1 MTEQCPMCGKERADG
16 QDYCLTSG
24 CGWHFAS
31 DIVVDPQSEHSY
43 IQSEEKWEENKEEMQ
58 KEQEPPKSEPEFFK
72 ERDEKASDDSFVQ
85 SESQWEKERKEME
98 AEADA
103 TAPGYNAQIVDVN
116 ESQGILV
123 LPDKKEIPLED
134 DLRTVGRGDV
144 MQFVGALNGPDPYL
158 VSRQQ
163 FTIWRVAVTSGES
176 PYHYFIED
184 AKNSVQE
191 KSSGNGTRV
200 NDEKITGQPKRMLQ
214 DGDKIQFAEIK
225 DCVAIFQ
232 IK

>member
-1 MTEQCPMCGKERADG
+1 MDQCPLCNAERVPG
-16 QDYCLTSG
+16 EEYCLSPG
-24 CGWHFAS
+24 CGYHFK
-31 DIVVDPQSEHSY
+31 DLTQSEPHS
-43 IQSEEKWEENKEEMQ
+43 QTDEELEKQEEVKEKQEEVKEKQESTAQQPDHSFQQTDNEWMKNK
-58 KEQEPPKSEPEFFK
+58 KEN
-72 ERDEKASDDSFVQ
+72 EK
-85 SESQWEKERKEME
+85 
-98 AEADA
+98 
-103 TAPGYNAQIVDVN
+103 P
-116 ESQGILV
+116 QGILV

-191 KSSGNGTRV
+191 KNSGNGTRV
-200 NDEKITGQPKRMLQ
+200 NGEKITGQPKRMLQ

>member
-1 MTEQCPMCGKERADG
+1 MDQCPLCNAERVPG
-16 QDYCLTSG
+16 EEYCLSPG
-24 CGWHFAS
+24 CGYHFK
-31 DIVVDPQSEHSY
+31 DLTQSEPHS
-43 IQSEEKWEENKEEMQ
+43 QTDEELEKQEEVKEKQESTAQQPDHSFQQTDDEWVKNK
-58 KEQEPPKSEPEFFK
+58 KEN
-72 ERDEKASDDSFVQ
+72 EK
-85 SESQWEKERKEME
+85 
-98 AEADA
+98 
-103 TAPGYNAQIVDVN
+103 P
-116 ESQGILV
+116 QGILV

-184 AKNSVQE
+184 AKNSIQE
-191 KSSGNGTRV
+191 KPSGNGTRV
-200 NDEKITGQPKRMLQ
+200 NGEKITGQPKRMLQ

>member
-1 MTEQCPMCGKERADG
+1 MDQCPLCNAERVPG
-16 QDYCLTSG
+16 EEYCLSPG
-24 CGWHFAS
+24 CGYHFK
-31 DIVVDPQSEHSY
+31 DLTQSEPHSQTDEELEKQEEVKEKQESTAQ
-43 IQSEEKWEENKEEMQ
+43 QSDQSFQQTDNEWVKNKKENEK
-58 KEQEPPKSEPEFFK
+58 P
-72 ERDEKASDDSFVQ
+72 
-85 SESQWEKERKEME
+85 
-98 AEADA
+98 
-103 TAPGYNAQIVDVN
+103 
-116 ESQGILV
+116 QGILV

-134 DLRTVGRGDV
+134 NLRTVGREDV

>member
-1 MTEQCPMCGKERADG
+1 MDQCPLCNAERVPG
-16 QDYCLTSG
+16 EEYCLSPG
-24 CGWHFAS
+24 CGYHFK
-31 DIVVDPQSEHSY
+31 DL
-43 IQSEEKWEENKEEMQ
+43 IQSEPHSQTEEVKEKQEEVKEKQEEV
-58 KEQEPPKSEPEFFK
+58 KEKQESTAQQPDDTFQQTDDEWMKKKK
-72 ERDEKASDDSFVQ
+72 ENEK
-85 SESQWEKERKEME
+85 
-98 AEADA
+98 
-103 TAPGYNAQIVDVN
+103 P
-116 ESQGILV
+116 QGILV
-123 LPDKKEIPLED
+123 LPDKKIIPLED

-184 AKNSVQE
+184 AKNSIQE

>member
-1 MTEQCPMCGKERADG
+1 MDQCPLCNAERVPG
-16 QDYCLTSG
+16 EEYCLSPG
-24 CGWHFAS
+24 CGYHFK
-31 DIVVDPQSEHSY
+31 DLTQSEPHS
-43 IQSEEKWEENKEEMQ
+43 QTDEELKKQEEVKEKQESTAQQPDHSFQQTDNEWMKNK
-58 KEQEPPKSEPEFFK
+58 KEN
-72 ERDEKASDDSFVQ
+72 EK
-85 SESQWEKERKEME
+85 
-98 AEADA
+98 
-103 TAPGYNAQIVDVN
+103 P
-116 ESQGILV
+116 QGILV

-184 AKNSVQE
+184 AKNSIQE

>member
-1 MTEQCPMCGKERADG
+1 MDQCPLCNAERVPG
-16 QDYCLTSG
+16 EEYCLSPG
-24 CGWHFAS
+24 CGYHFK
-31 DIVVDPQSEHSY
+31 DL
-43 IQSEEKWEENKEEMQ
+43 IQSEPHSQTEEVKEKQEEVKEKQEEVKEKQESTAQQPDHSFQQTDDEWVKNK
-58 KEQEPPKSEPEFFK
+58 KEN
-72 ERDEKASDDSFVQ
+72 EK
-85 SESQWEKERKEME
+85 
-98 AEADA
+98 
-103 TAPGYNAQIVDVN
+103 P
-116 ESQGILV
+116 QGILV

>member
-1 MTEQCPMCGKERADG
+1 MDQCPLCNAERVPG
-16 QDYCLTSG
+16 EEYCLSPG
-24 CGWHFAS
+24 CGYHFK
-31 DIVVDPQSEHSY
+31 DLTQSEPHS
-43 IQSEEKWEENKEEMQ
+43 QTEEVKEKQEEVKEKQESTAQQPDHSFQQTDNEWMKNK
-58 KEQEPPKSEPEFFK
+58 KEN
-72 ERDEKASDDSFVQ
+72 EK
-85 SESQWEKERKEME
+85 
-98 AEADA
+98 
-103 TAPGYNAQIVDVN
+103 P
-116 ESQGILV
+116 QGILV
-123 LPDKKEIPLED
+123 LPDKKIIPLED

>member
-1 MTEQCPMCGKERADG
+1 MEQCPLCNAERVPG
-16 QDYCLTSG
+16 EEYCLSPG
-24 CGWHFAS
+24 CGYHFK
-31 DIVVDPQSEHSY
+31 DLTQSEPHS
-43 IQSEEKWEENKEEMQ
+43 QTDEELEKQEEVKEKQESTAQQLDHSFQQTDDEWVKNK
-58 KEQEPPKSEPEFFK
+58 KEN
-72 ERDEKASDDSFVQ
+72 EK
-85 SESQWEKERKEME
+85 
-98 AEADA
+98 
-103 TAPGYNAQIVDVN
+103 P
-116 ESQGILV
+116 QGILV

>member
-1 MTEQCPMCGKERADG
+1 MDQCPLCNAERVPG
-16 QDYCLTSG
+16 EEYCLSPG
-24 CGWHFAS
+24 CGYHFK
-31 DIVVDPQSEHSY
+31 DLTQSEPHS
-43 IQSEEKWEENKEEMQ
+43 QTEEVKEKQEEVKEKQEEVKEKQESTVQQPDHSFQQTDEEWVKNK
-58 KEQEPPKSEPEFFK
+58 KEN
-72 ERDEKASDDSFVQ
+72 EK
-85 SESQWEKERKEME
+85 
-98 AEADA
+98 
-103 TAPGYNAQIVDVN
+103 P
-116 ESQGILV
+116 QGILV
-123 LPDKKEIPLED
+123 LPDKKIIPLED
-134 DLRTVGRGDV
+134 DLRTVGREDV

>member
-1 MTEQCPMCGKERADG
+1 MDQCPLCNAERVPG
-16 QDYCLTSG
+16 EEYCLSPG
-24 CGWHFAS
+24 CGYHFK
-31 DIVVDPQSEHSY
+31 DLTQSEPHSQTDEELEKQEEVKEKQKSTAQQPD
-43 IQSEEKWEENKEEMQ
+43 QSFQQTDNEWMKNKKENEK
-58 KEQEPPKSEPEFFK
+58 P
-72 ERDEKASDDSFVQ
+72 
-85 SESQWEKERKEME
+85 
-98 AEADA
+98 
-103 TAPGYNAQIVDVN
+103 
-116 ESQGILV
+116 QGILV

>member
-1 MTEQCPMCGKERADG
+1 MDQCPLCNAERVPG
-16 QDYCLTSG
+16 EEYCLSPG
-24 CGWHFAS
+24 CGYHFK
-31 DIVVDPQSEHSY
+31 DLTQSEPHS
-43 IQSEEKWEENKEEMQ
+43 QTDEELEKQEEVKEKQEEV
-58 KEQEPPKSEPEFFK
+58 KEKQEEVK
-72 ERDEKASDDSFVQ
+72 EKQESTAQQPDHSFQQTDNEWMKKKKENEK
-85 SESQWEKERKEME
+85 
-98 AEADA
+98 
-103 TAPGYNAQIVDVN
+103 P
-116 ESQGILV
+116 QGILV

-163 FTIWRVAVTSGES
+163 FTIWREPIHDPNGNIFEGKHTHGQVSLG

-184 AKNSVQE
+184 AKNSIQE

>member
-1 MTEQCPMCGKERADG
+1 MDQCPLCNAERVPG
-16 QDYCLTSG
+16 EEYCLSPG
-24 CGWHFAS
+24 CGYHFK
-31 DIVVDPQSEHSY
+31 DL
-43 IQSEEKWEENKEEMQ
+43 IQSKPHSQTAEELEKQ
-58 KEQEPPKSEPEFFK
+58 KEMKEKQESTAQQSDQSFQQTDNEWMKNKK
-72 ERDEKASDDSFVQ
+72 ENEK
-85 SESQWEKERKEME
+85 
-98 AEADA
+98 
-103 TAPGYNAQIVDVN
+103 P
-116 ESQGILV
+116 QGILV
-123 LPDKKEIPLED
+123 LPDKKIIPLED

-184 AKNSVQE
+184 AKNSIQE

>member
-1 MTEQCPMCGKERADG
+1 MDQCPLCNAERVPG
-16 QDYCLTSG
+16 EEYCLSPG
-24 CGWHFAS
+24 CGYHFK
-31 DIVVDPQSEHSY
+31 DLTQSEPHS
-43 IQSEEKWEENKEEMQ
+43 QTDEELEKQ
-58 KEQEPPKSEPEFFK
+58 KEMKEKPESTAHQPDDTFQQTDDEWMKKKK
-72 ERDEKASDDSFVQ
+72 ENEK
-85 SESQWEKERKEME
+85 
-98 AEADA
+98 
-103 TAPGYNAQIVDVN
+103 P
-116 ESQGILV
+116 QGILV
-123 LPDKKEIPLED
+123 LPDKKIIPLED

>member
-1 MTEQCPMCGKERADG
+1 MDQCPLCNAERVPG
-16 QDYCLTSG
+16 EEYCLSPG
-24 CGWHFAS
+24 CGYHFK
-31 DIVVDPQSEHSY
+31 DLTQSEPHS
-43 IQSEEKWEENKEEMQ
+43 QPDEELEKQ
-58 KEQEPPKSEPEFFK
+58 KEVKEKQEEVK
-72 ERDEKASDDSFVQ
+72 EKQESTAQQPDQSFQQTDNEWMKNKKENEK
-85 SESQWEKERKEME
+85 
-98 AEADA
+98 
-103 TAPGYNAQIVDVN
+103 P
-116 ESQGILV
+116 QGILV

-191 KSSGNGTRV
+191 KPSGNGTRV
-200 NDEKITGQPKRMLQ
+200 NSEKITGQPKRMLQ

>member
-1 MTEQCPMCGKERADG
+1 MDQCPLCNAERVPG
-16 QDYCLTSG
+16 EEYCLSPG
-24 CGWHFAS
+24 CGYHFK
-31 DIVVDPQSEHSY
+31 DLTQSEPHS
-43 IQSEEKWEENKEEMQ
+43 QTEEVKEKQEEVKEKQESTAQQPDHSFQQTDDEWMKKK
-58 KEQEPPKSEPEFFK
+58 KEN
-72 ERDEKASDDSFVQ
+72 EK
-85 SESQWEKERKEME
+85 
-98 AEADA
+98 
-103 TAPGYNAQIVDVN
+103 P
-116 ESQGILV
+116 QGILV

-214 DGDKIQFAEIK
+214 EGDKIQFAEIK

>member
-1 MTEQCPMCGKERADG
+1 MDQCPLCNAERVPG
-16 QDYCLTSG
+16 EEYCLSPG
-24 CGWHFAS
+24 CGYHFK
-31 DIVVDPQSEHSY
+31 DLTQSEPHS
-43 IQSEEKWEENKEEMQ
+43 QTDEDLKKQ
-58 KEQEPPKSEPEFFK
+58 KEMKEKQESTAQQPDHSFQQTDDEWMKNKK
-72 ERDEKASDDSFVQ
+72 ENEK
-85 SESQWEKERKEME
+85 
-98 AEADA
+98 
-103 TAPGYNAQIVDVN
+103 P
-116 ESQGILV
+116 QGTLV

>member
-1 MTEQCPMCGKERADG
+1 MDQCPLCNAERVPG
-16 QDYCLTSG
+16 EEYCLSPG
-24 CGWHFAS
+24 CGYHFK
-31 DIVVDPQSEHSY
+31 DLTQSEPHS
-43 IQSEEKWEENKEEMQ
+43 QTDEELEKQEEVKEKQESTAQQPDHSFQQTDNEWMKNK
-58 KEQEPPKSEPEFFK
+58 KEN
-72 ERDEKASDDSFVQ
+72 EK
-85 SESQWEKERKEME
+85 
-98 AEADA
+98 
-103 TAPGYNAQIVDVN
+103 P
-116 ESQGILV
+116 QGILV

>member
-1 MTEQCPMCGKERADG
+1 MDQCPLCNAERVPG
-16 QDYCLTSG
+16 EEYCLSPG
-24 CGWHFAS
+24 CGYHFK
-31 DIVVDPQSEHSY
+31 DLTQSEPHSQTDEELEKQEEVKEKQESTAQQPD
-43 IQSEEKWEENKEEMQ
+43 QSFQQTDNEWVKNKKENEK
-58 KEQEPPKSEPEFFK
+58 P
-72 ERDEKASDDSFVQ
+72 
-85 SESQWEKERKEME
+85 
-98 AEADA
+98 
-103 TAPGYNAQIVDVN
+103 
-116 ESQGILV
+116 QGILV

-134 DLRTVGRGDV
+134 NLRTVGRGDV

-184 AKNSVQE
+184 AKNSIQE

>member
-1 MTEQCPMCGKERADG
+1 MDQCPLCNAERVPG
-16 QDYCLTSG
+16 EEYCLSPG
-24 CGWHFAS
+24 CGYHFK
-31 DIVVDPQSEHSY
+31 DLTQSEPHS
-43 IQSEEKWEENKEEMQ
+43 QTDEDLKKQ
-58 KEQEPPKSEPEFFK
+58 KEMKEKQESTAQQPDDTFQQTDDEWMKNKK
-72 ERDEKASDDSFVQ
+72 ENEK
-85 SESQWEKERKEME
+85 
-98 AEADA
+98 
-103 TAPGYNAQIVDVN
+103 P
-116 ESQGILV
+116 QGILV
-123 LPDKKEIPLED
+123 LPDKKIIPLED

-191 KSSGNGTRV
+191 KNSGNGTRV

>member
-1 MTEQCPMCGKERADG
+1 MDQCPLCNAERVPG
-16 QDYCLTSG
+16 EEYCLSPG
-24 CGWHFAS
+24 CGYHFK
-31 DIVVDPQSEHSY
+31 DLTQSEPHS
-43 IQSEEKWEENKEEMQ
+43 QTDEDLKKQ
-58 KEQEPPKSEPEFFK
+58 KEMKEKQESTAQQPDHSFQQTDNEWMKNKK
-72 ERDEKASDDSFVQ
+72 ENEK
-85 SESQWEKERKEME
+85 
-98 AEADA
+98 
-103 TAPGYNAQIVDVN
+103 P
-116 ESQGILV
+116 QGILV
-123 LPDKKEIPLED
+123 LPDKKIIPLED

-184 AKNSVQE
+184 AKNSIQE

>member
-1 MTEQCPMCGKERADG
+1 MDQCPLCNAERVPG
-16 QDYCLTSG
+16 EEYCLSPG
-24 CGWHFAS
+24 CGYHFK
-31 DIVVDPQSEHSY
+31 DLTQSEPHS
-43 IQSEEKWEENKEEMQ
+43 QTDEELEKQKEMKEKQESTAHQPEHSFQQTDNEWMKNKKEKEE
-58 KEQEPPKSEPEFFK
+58 EP
-72 ERDEKASDDSFVQ
+72 
-85 SESQWEKERKEME
+85 
-98 AEADA
+98 
-103 TAPGYNAQIVDVN
+103 
-116 ESQGILV
+116 QGILV

-184 AKNSVQE
+184 VKNSIQE

-200 NDEKITGQPKRMLQ
+200 NGEKITGQPKRMLQ

>member
-1 MTEQCPMCGKERADG
+1 MDQCPLCNAERVPG
-16 QDYCLTSG
+16 EEYCLSPG
-24 CGWHFAS
+24 CGYHFK
-31 DIVVDPQSEHSY
+31 DLTQSEPHS
-43 IQSEEKWEENKEEMQ
+43 QTDEELEKQEEVKEKQESTAQQLDHSFQQTDNEWMKNK
-58 KEQEPPKSEPEFFK
+58 KEN
-72 ERDEKASDDSFVQ
+72 EK
-85 SESQWEKERKEME
+85 
-98 AEADA
+98 
-103 TAPGYNAQIVDVN
+103 P
-116 ESQGILV
+116 QGILV

-184 AKNSVQE
+184 AKNSIQE

>member
-1 MTEQCPMCGKERADG
+1 MDQCPLCNAERVPG
-16 QDYCLTSG
+16 EEYCLSPG
-24 CGWHFAS
+24 CGYHFK
-31 DIVVDPQSEHSY
+31 DLTQSEPHS
-43 IQSEEKWEENKEEMQ
+43 QTDEELKKQ
-58 KEQEPPKSEPEFFK
+58 KEMKEKQESTAQQPDQSFQQTDNEWMKNKK
-72 ERDEKASDDSFVQ
+72 ENEK
-85 SESQWEKERKEME
+85 
-98 AEADA
+98 
-103 TAPGYNAQIVDVN
+103 P
-116 ESQGILV
+116 QGILV

-184 AKNSVQE
+184 AKNSIQE

>member
-1 MTEQCPMCGKERADG
+1 MDQCPLCNAERVPG
-16 QDYCLTSG
+16 EEYCLSPG
-24 CGWHFAS
+24 CGYHFK
-31 DIVVDPQSEHSY
+31 DLTQSEPHS
-43 IQSEEKWEENKEEMQ
+43 QTDEELEKQEEVKEKQEEVKEKQESTAQQPDHSFQQTDDEWMKNK
-58 KEQEPPKSEPEFFK
+58 KEN
-72 ERDEKASDDSFVQ
+72 EK
-85 SESQWEKERKEME
+85 
-98 AEADA
+98 
-103 TAPGYNAQIVDVN
+103 P
-116 ESQGILV
+116 QGILV

-184 AKNSVQE
+184 AKNSIQE

-214 DGDKIQFAEIK
+214 EGDKIQFAEIK

>member
-1 MTEQCPMCGKERADG
+1 MDQCPLCNAERVPG
-16 QDYCLTSG
+16 EEYCLSPG
-24 CGWHFAS
+24 CGYHFK
-31 DIVVDPQSEHSY
+31 DLTQSEPHS
-43 IQSEEKWEENKEEMQ
+43 QADEELEKQ
-58 KEQEPPKSEPEFFK
+58 KEMKEKQESTAQQPDHSFQQTDNEWMKNKK
-72 ERDEKASDDSFVQ
+72 ENEK
-85 SESQWEKERKEME
+85 
-98 AEADA
+98 
-103 TAPGYNAQIVDVN
+103 P
-116 ESQGILV
+116 QGILV

-163 FTIWRVAVTSGES
+163 FTIWRVAVTSRES
-176 PYHYFIED
+176 SYHYFIED

-200 NDEKITGQPKRMLQ
+200 NGEKITGQPKRMLQ

>member
-1 MTEQCPMCGKERADG
+1 MDQCPLCNAERVPG
-16 QDYCLTSG
+16 EEYCLSPG
-24 CGWHFAS
+24 CGYHFK
-31 DIVVDPQSEHSY
+31 DLTQSEPHS
-43 IQSEEKWEENKEEMQ
+43 QTDEELEKQEEVKEKQEEV
-58 KEQEPPKSEPEFFK
+58 KEKQESTAQQPDHSFQQTDNEWMKKKK
-72 ERDEKASDDSFVQ
+72 ENEK
-85 SESQWEKERKEME
+85 
-98 AEADA
+98 
-103 TAPGYNAQIVDVN
+103 P
-116 ESQGILV
+116 QGILV

-214 DGDKIQFAEIK
+214 EGDKIQFAEIK

>member
-1 MTEQCPMCGKERADG
+1 MEKQEEVKEKQEEVKEKQEEVKEKQESTAQQPD
-16 QDYCLTSG
+16 
-24 CGWHFAS
+24 
-31 DIVVDPQSEHSY
+31 HS
-43 IQSEEKWEENKEEMQ
+43 IQQTDNEWMKKKKENEK
-58 KEQEPPKSEPEFFK
+58 P
-72 ERDEKASDDSFVQ
+72 
-85 SESQWEKERKEME
+85 
-98 AEADA
+98 
-103 TAPGYNAQIVDVN
+103 
-116 ESQGILV
+116 QGILV

-191 KSSGNGTRV
+191 KPSGNGTRV
-200 NDEKITGQPKRMLQ
+200 NSEKITGQPKRMLQ

>member
-1 MTEQCPMCGKERADG
+1 MDQCPLCNAERVPG
-16 QDYCLTSG
+16 EEYCLSPG
-24 CGWHFAS
+24 CGYHFK
-31 DIVVDPQSEHSY
+31 DLTQSEPHS
-43 IQSEEKWEENKEEMQ
+43 QTDEELEKQ
-58 KEQEPPKSEPEFFK
+58 KEMKEKQESTAHQPDDTFK
-72 ERDEKASDDSFVQ
+72 QTDDEWVKNKK
-85 SESQWEKERKEME
+85 ENEK
-98 AEADA
+98 
-103 TAPGYNAQIVDVN
+103 P
-116 ESQGILV
+116 QGILV

-163 FTIWRVAVTSGES
+163 FTIWREPIHDPNGNIFEGKHTHAQQPDLSLG

>member
-1 MTEQCPMCGKERADG
+1 MDQCPLCNAERVPG
-16 QDYCLTSG
+16 EEYCLSPG
-24 CGWHFAS
+24 CGYHFK
-31 DIVVDPQSEHSY
+31 DLTQSEPHS
-43 IQSEEKWEENKEEMQ
+43 QTEEVKEKQEEVKEKQEEVKEKQESTAQQPDHSFQQTDDEWMKNK
-58 KEQEPPKSEPEFFK
+58 KEN
-72 ERDEKASDDSFVQ
+72 EK
-85 SESQWEKERKEME
+85 
-98 AEADA
+98 
-103 TAPGYNAQIVDVN
+103 P
-116 ESQGILV
+116 QGILV
-123 LPDKKEIPLED
+123 LPDKKIIPLED

>member
-1 MTEQCPMCGKERADG
+1 MDQCPLCNAERVPG
-16 QDYCLTSG
+16 EEYCLSPG
-24 CGWHFAS
+24 CGYHFK
-31 DIVVDPQSEHSY
+31 DLTQSEPHS
-43 IQSEEKWEENKEEMQ
+43 QTDEELEKQEEVKEKQESTAQQPDHSFQQTDNEWMKNK
-58 KEQEPPKSEPEFFK
+58 KEN
-72 ERDEKASDDSFVQ
+72 EK
-85 SESQWEKERKEME
+85 
-98 AEADA
+98 
-103 TAPGYNAQIVDVN
+103 P
-116 ESQGILV
+116 QGILV

-184 AKNSVQE
+184 AKNSIQE

>member
-1 MTEQCPMCGKERADG
+1 MDQCPLCNAERVPG
-16 QDYCLTSG
+16 EEYCLSPG
-24 CGWHFAS
+24 CGYHFK
-31 DIVVDPQSEHSY
+31 DLTQSEPHS
-43 IQSEEKWEENKEEMQ
+43 QTDEELEKQEEVKEKQEEV
-58 KEQEPPKSEPEFFK
+58 KEKQEEVK
-72 ERDEKASDDSFVQ
+72 EKQESTAQQPDHSFQQTDDEWVKKKK
-85 SESQWEKERKEME
+85 ENEK
-98 AEADA
+98 
-103 TAPGYNAQIVDVN
+103 P
-116 ESQGILV
+116 QGILV

-184 AKNSVQE
+184 AKNSIQE

-200 NDEKITGQPKRMLQ
+200 NGEKITGQPKRMLQ

-225 DCVAIFQ
+225 DCVAIFR
-232 IK
+232 

>member
-1 MTEQCPMCGKERADG
+1 MDQCPLCNAERVPG
-16 QDYCLTSG
+16 EEYCLSPG
-24 CGWHFAS
+24 CGYHFK
-31 DIVVDPQSEHSY
+31 DL
-43 IQSEEKWEENKEEMQ
+43 IQSEPHSQTEEVKEKQEEVKEKQESTVQQPDQSFQQTDNEWMKNK
-58 KEQEPPKSEPEFFK
+58 KEN
-72 ERDEKASDDSFVQ
+72 EK
-85 SESQWEKERKEME
+85 
-98 AEADA
+98 
-103 TAPGYNAQIVDVN
+103 P
-116 ESQGILV
+116 QGILV
-123 LPDKKEIPLED
+123 LPDKKIIPLED

>member
-1 MTEQCPMCGKERADG
+1 MDQCPLCNAERVPG
-16 QDYCLTSG
+16 EEYCLSPG
-24 CGWHFAS
+24 CGYHFK
-31 DIVVDPQSEHSY
+31 DLTQSEPHSQTDEELEKQEEVKEKQESTAQQPD
-43 IQSEEKWEENKEEMQ
+43 QSFQQTDNEWVKNKKENEK
-58 KEQEPPKSEPEFFK
+58 P
-72 ERDEKASDDSFVQ
+72 
-85 SESQWEKERKEME
+85 
-98 AEADA
+98 
-103 TAPGYNAQIVDVN
+103 
-116 ESQGILV
+116 QGILV

-184 AKNSVQE
+184 AKNSIQE

>member
-1 MTEQCPMCGKERADG
+1 MDQCPLCNAERVPG
-16 QDYCLTSG
+16 EEYCLSPG
-24 CGWHFAS
+24 CGYHFK
-31 DIVVDPQSEHSY
+31 DLTQSEPHS
-43 IQSEEKWEENKEEMQ
+43 QTDEELEKQEEVKEKQESTAQQPDHSFQQTDDEWVKNK
-58 KEQEPPKSEPEFFK
+58 KEN
-72 ERDEKASDDSFVQ
+72 EK
-85 SESQWEKERKEME
+85 
-98 AEADA
+98 
-103 TAPGYNAQIVDVN
+103 P
-116 ESQGILV
+116 QGIHV
-123 LPDKKEIPLED
+123 LPDKKIIPLED
-134 DLRTVGRGDV
+134 NLRTVGREDV

-184 AKNSVQE
+184 AKNSIQE

>member
-1 MTEQCPMCGKERADG
+1 MDQCPLCNAERVPG
-16 QDYCLTSG
+16 EEYCLSPG
-24 CGWHFAS
+24 CGYHFK
-31 DIVVDPQSEHSY
+31 DLTQSEPHS
-43 IQSEEKWEENKEEMQ
+43 QTDEELEKQEEVKEKQEEVKEKQEEVKEKQESTAQQPDHSFQQTDDEWVKNK
-58 KEQEPPKSEPEFFK
+58 KEN
-72 ERDEKASDDSFVQ
+72 EK
-85 SESQWEKERKEME
+85 
-98 AEADA
+98 
-103 TAPGYNAQIVDVN
+103 P
-116 ESQGILV
+116 QGILV
-123 LPDKKEIPLED
+123 LPDKKIIPLED

>member
-1 MTEQCPMCGKERADG
+1 MDQCPLCSAERVPG
-16 QDYCLTSG
+16 EEYCLSPG
-24 CGWHFAS
+24 CGHHFK
-31 DIVVDPQSEHSY
+31 DLTQSEPHS
-43 IQSEEKWEENKEEMQ
+43 QTDEDLKKQ
-58 KEQEPPKSEPEFFK
+58 KEMKEKQESTAQQPDDTFQQTDDEWMKNKK
-72 ERDEKASDDSFVQ
+72 ENEK
-85 SESQWEKERKEME
+85 
-98 AEADA
+98 
-103 TAPGYNAQIVDVN
+103 P
-116 ESQGILV
+116 QGILV

-184 AKNSVQE
+184 AKNSIQE

>member
-1 MTEQCPMCGKERADG
+1 MDQCPLCNAERVPG
-16 QDYCLTSG
+16 EEYCLSPG
-24 CGWHFAS
+24 CGYHFK
-31 DIVVDPQSEHSY
+31 DLTQSEPHS
-43 IQSEEKWEENKEEMQ
+43 QTDEELEKQEEVKEKQESTAQQPDHSFQQTDNEWMKKK
-58 KEQEPPKSEPEFFK
+58 KEN
-72 ERDEKASDDSFVQ
+72 EK
-85 SESQWEKERKEME
+85 
-98 AEADA
+98 
-103 TAPGYNAQIVDVN
+103 P
-116 ESQGILV
+116 QGILV
-123 LPDKKEIPLED
+123 LPDKKEISLED

-184 AKNSVQE
+184 AKNSIQE